1 MQRLDLVSAVALKRG
16 EVLRVTYEDS
26 FSHRLLL
33 EQPLPTLHTEWQGL
47 AYVAGRHMT
56 RHPVDLSGFLGA
68 GR

>member
-47 AYVAGRHMT
+47 A
-56 RHPVDLSGFLGA
+56 
-68 GR
+68 